1 MPKVA
6 GLGLLAVAHMRTNA
20 WDRALRDVERAQTE
34 QLLALLSHAKDTE
47 FGRANGF
54 SEIRSYADY
63 RRRVPVADYDT
74 YATFFDRMRRGERN
88 ILVPEF
94 VEHFGNSSGSTNQ
107 HKIKYLPIT
116 DRQVAYQRGNG
127 GDAFSRYIAK
137 RDVRDFT
144 DGFVMNL
151 VPPLTMKQEGPIKVT
166 CNPALMAKNLPA
178 LTKPVYLPDR
188 PTMCIPDYDA
198 KLERIA
204 DRYLDYDVRMV
215 TGTTCWFSLLFD
227 KLLEA
232 AQRRGRSVSTVGELW
247 PNLKVLLG
255 GGVAAAPY
263 LPVIRERVGHDI
275 ELIDTYN
282 ATEGGVFASTAF
294 DAGLDGMMMIPHRGV
309 FFEFVPIEENG
320 QKSDRRVPLWEVEPG
335 RNYAI
340 VVTNASGMYSYELG
354 DLVRFTSTAPHVVEF
369 AGRLSGCLSTTQE
382 LTTHVEI
389 QNAMDAA
396 LTVEPSTV
404 VDYGVGADI
413 GIDDSA
419 KSRYVVFAEFDGQR
433 RPDDI
438 DAFLDAFDDALCRE
452 NRVYREH
459 RLGDTAILAPELVM
473 LPTGSVKRFME
484 EAGSGSVQTK
494 FPRILDDRRKQILRG
509 YAG

>member
-1 MPKVA
+1 
-6 GLGLLAVAHMRTNA
+6 MR
-20 WDRALRDVERAQTE
+20 
-34 QLLALLSHAKDTE
+34 
-47 FGRANGF
+47 
-54 SEIRSYADY
+54 
-63 RRRVPVADYDT
+63 
-74 YATFFDRMRRGERN
+74 
-88 ILVPEF
+88 
-94 VEHFGNSSGSTNQ
+94 
-107 HKIKYLPIT
+107 
-116 DRQVAYQRGNG
+116 
-127 GDAFSRYIAK
+127 
-137 RDVRDFT
+137 
-144 DGFVMNL
+144 
-151 VPPLTMKQEGPIKVT
+151 QEGPIKVT

-188 PTMCIPDYDA
+188 PTMCIADYDA

-204 DRYLDYDVRMV
+204 DRYLDYDIRMV

-232 AQRRGRSVSTVGELW
+232 AQRRGRKVSTVGELW
-247 PNLKVLLG
+247 PNLRVLLG

-263 LPVIRERVGHDI
+263 LPVIRERVGHEI

-294 DAGLDGMMMIPHRGV
+294 APGQEGMMVIPHRGV
-309 FFEFVPIEENG
+309 FFEFVPIETDG
-320 QKSDRRVPLWEVEPG
+320 RLSSRRVPLWEVETG
-335 RNYAI
+335 ENYAI
-340 VVTNASGMYSYELG
+340 VVTNASGMYSYQLG

-389 QNAMDAA
+389 QRAMDAA
-396 LTVEPSTV
+396 LVAAKGTV

-419 KSRYVVFAEFDGQR
+419 KSRYVLFAEFDGDR
-433 RPDDI
+433 RPNDV
-438 DAFLDAFDDALCRE
+438 DAFMGAFDDALCRE

-459 RLGDTAILAPELVM
+459 RVGDTAILAPELVM
-473 LPTGSVKRFME
+473 LPSGSVKRFME